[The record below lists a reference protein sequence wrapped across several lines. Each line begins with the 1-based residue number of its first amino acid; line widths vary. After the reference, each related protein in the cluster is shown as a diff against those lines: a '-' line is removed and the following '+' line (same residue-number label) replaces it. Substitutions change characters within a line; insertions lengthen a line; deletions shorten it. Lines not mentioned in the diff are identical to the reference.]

1 MAETRRHNW
10 TFLTNHAAVLVCIA
24 GNPDSRIE
32 DIAGTVGISRRAA
45 QMIVGDLVADG
56 YLERRRIGRRN
67 QYRIHADMPL
77 RRKPF
82 QDQDVRGLLALIGG
96 PNASHV

>member
-1 MAETRRHNW
+1 MLSPPMAETRRHNW

-24 GNPDSRIE
+24 GNPESRIE
-32 DIAGTVGISRRAA
+32 DIAATVGISRRAA

-67 QYRIHADMPL
+67 QYRVHADMPL
-77 RRKPF
+77 RRKAF
-82 QDQDVRGLLALIGG
+82 RDQDVRGLLALIGR
-96 PNASHV
+96 